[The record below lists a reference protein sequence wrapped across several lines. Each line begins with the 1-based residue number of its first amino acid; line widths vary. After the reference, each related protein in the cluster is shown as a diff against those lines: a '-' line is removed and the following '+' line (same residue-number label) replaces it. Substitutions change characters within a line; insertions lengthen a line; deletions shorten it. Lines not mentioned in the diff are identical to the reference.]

1 MLQLYHG
8 SGSQEVQLVAE
19 KNGDL
24 WNTVKDQAVRFLKVD
39 GAADSADILATLPF
53 ELWEGT
59 NSFGD
64 EFELLYLRT
73 GMENYVKLRHDVDTK
88 GYTFWRIANA
98 LEAMNR
104 PIRFIA
110 ADAVTDETAT
120 VTTPTL
126 ATQSAVV
133 QRALMDFETLIRA
146 NGAVSG
152 FDRVH
157 TALHGY
163 LKEICREGNFTHSA
177 DADITTLFKLV
188 REKHPKFQGSLAST
202 AHHKIL
208 RGLAQV
214 MDAMNPVR
222 NHNSMAHPNEDLLEE
237 PEAMLAANATKSLLH
252 YLNMKLR

>member
-1 MLQLYHG
+1 MLWLYHG
-8 SGSQEVQLVAE
+8 PGSTEVQLVAE
-19 KNGDL
+19 KNGRY
-24 WNTVKDQAVRFLKVD
+24 WNTLKDQAVRYLQLNGLTD
-39 GAADSADILATLPF
+39 AAEILATMPF

-59 NSFGD
+59 NVFGD
-64 EFELLYLRT
+64 EFEVLYLRT
-73 GMENYVKLRHDVDTK
+73 GMENYVKLRNDVDERW
-88 GYTFWRIANA
+88 YTFREIVNA
-98 LEAMNR
+98 LAELNR
-104 PIRFIA
+104 PIRFIV
-110 ADAVTDETAT
+110 ADAVTDETADIP
-120 VTTPTL
+120 TPTL

-163 LKEICREGNFTHSA
+163 LKEICREGNFTYTP

-188 REKHPKFQGSLAST
+188 REKHPKFQGNPTST
-202 AHHKIL
+202 APSKIL
-208 RGLAQV
+208 RGLSQV